1 MPASIPFKPKFSL
14 CLTPARASSSTT
26 PPHDRRGIR
35 IKISPHPLRSLRLKS
50 KISNFSVRLGL
61 AVARLARVPMG
72 CEHPQGAVTRLKT
85 STKNILSTTSTK
97 PYNSHINNHDLV
109 KYYQISALAVNS
121 EIAATLKYSF
131 RAKRRMHLQRR

>member
-72 CEHPQGAVTRLKT
+72 CEHPQGAVTRLWT
-85 STKNILSTTSTK
+85 STKKRQALAPWGMQPNTSFQIFLMLYCSFGSLSTPFFMLYIVT
-97 PYNSHINNHDLV
+97 
-109 KYYQISALAVNS
+109 
-121 EIAATLKYSF
+121 F
-131 RAKRRMHLQRR
+131 